1 MERLV
6 TTAQAAQILGLSL
19 QGVHYRIKNNQLKSL
34 KKNSKTY
41 VYISDYLQEQT
52 DTEENKS
59 QQNDKVNDKILEV
72 KDEQILLLKESM
84 SWMKNQYKDEIQRLE
99 KNQKRIIKV
108 FNSEINLLQQAFNEM
123 RSIYKIEHKNSESYN
138 PNFEFMSVKDF
149 FIMMKKHKKND
160 IQIKHLILN
169 RIKNKD
175 KRFIFDKITRELMI
189 YKSDYSDLV

>member
-1 MERLV
+1 LERLV